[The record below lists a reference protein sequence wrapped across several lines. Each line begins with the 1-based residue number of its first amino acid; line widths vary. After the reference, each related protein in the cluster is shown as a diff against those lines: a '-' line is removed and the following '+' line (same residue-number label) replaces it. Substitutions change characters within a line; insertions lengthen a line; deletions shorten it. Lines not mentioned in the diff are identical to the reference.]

1 MKGSNAQHA
10 EQLESVIVE
19 VLKAISSVSL
29 RRQLFEAILEGARN
43 LYPREVILLLRG
55 RKGKS
60 LIEIT
65 DLVVPPLANY
75 GRGFADIRLHM
86 MPMDFSIIGTV
97 HSHPSGNLTPSSI
110 DLNHFIGV
118 VLMITAY
125 PFKDE
130 KNIAIYNR
138 DGEKLI
144 LQITEA

>member
-1 MKGSNAQHA
+1 
-10 EQLESVIVE
+10 
-19 VLKAISSVSL
+19 
-29 RRQLFEAILEGARN
+29 LFEAILEGARN

-60 LIEIT
+60 LIEIN

-97 HSHPSGNLTPSSI
+97 HSHPSGNLTPSST